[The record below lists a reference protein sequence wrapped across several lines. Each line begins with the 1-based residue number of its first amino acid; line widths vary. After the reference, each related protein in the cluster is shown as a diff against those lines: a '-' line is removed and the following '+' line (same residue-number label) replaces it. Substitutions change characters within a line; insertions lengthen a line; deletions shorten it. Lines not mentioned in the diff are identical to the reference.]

1 MAKGLQGPEWFPGG
15 MSPLS
20 LAESGI
26 SGLATPTPFPLLCP
40 PPLCPKQAAP
50 VPLAPAGLTG
60 GQAVS
65 TSGYHPSHIL
75 LPQHPFPNGN
85 EAVWWNQEGKSTT
98 FNNTPPV
105 SSNTPK
111 APALRHAT
119 ALCGFLCLPGFVETR
134 GQSAGPTGAK
144 VKWGTSSV
152 PRKTSAAREILFH
165 QITCLTAGNTACG
178 RVQGLPAFT
187 CLLPALCGVVVSSP

>member
-1 MAKGLQGPEWFPGG
+1 MSGKGAPGTRVVSWG
-15 MSPLS
+15 DESSEPRRKWNQWTRNSNSLS
-20 LAESGI
+20 SALPA
-26 SGLATPTPFPLLCP
+26 

-178 RVQGLPAFT
+178 RVQGPPPSPAC
-187 CLLPALCGVVVSSP
+187 CLLSVGW